1 MNCLLLYLAEPPDQ
15 TVESPVYGPKDPPI
29 AGVPTDF

>member
-15 TVESPVYGPKDPPI
+15 TVESPVYGPKDPPN
-29 AGVPTDF
+29 AGVPADF